1 MKIPIQDQEEAKFAM
16 APMIDMVF
24 LLLVFFMCAAT
35 LSKVD
40 FTPEISL
47 PVAPKAQIPDDMRN
61 RGSVNILPVGA
72 PTGGGEVVTAER
84 PFLVRGRLMD
94 EAGLREEI
102 TANRRE
108 NPDLRIYLRID
119 RNTEFA
125 LVQKAIKACA
135 AAGVFDIV
143 FGTYQSNP
151 GAGES

>member
-1 MKIPIQDQEEAKFAM
+1 MKRKSREQPEAGIDM
-16 APMIDMVF
+16 TPMIDMVF

-40 FTPEISL
+40 FTPEINL
-47 PVAPKAQIPDDMRN
+47 PIAPKAQIPEDMRN

-72 PTGGGEVVTAER
+72 PTGNGEVVTADK
-84 PFLVRGRLMD
+84 PFLIRGRLLS
-94 EAGLREEI
+94 ETELRKEI
-102 TANRRE
+102 AATLAE

-125 LVQKAIKACA
+125 MVQKAIKACA

-151 GAGES
+151 GA